1 MSSTSWKNVH
11 QGMYPWETTFNKIIA
26 AANVS
31 ALNGDTICIFSD
43 YGGDNKE
50 SLYETISVLYVD
62 IFASKDWE
70 IKRQI
75 IRQQYLADGR
85 RMSFKNLN
93 DRKRREA
100 LIPFLDAADEI
111 AGINVTLAIQKKI
124 KFLYSNM
131 EAKDLLEKHLHTTG
145 KWKNYGFERV
155 VRVSHLVSFLIAG
168 LSFPN
173 QNVYWVSDED
183 NLFAND
189 AKSKDMAKILSGFSG
204 VYVKHTLSE
213 LGIGTTKID
222 EEDRGIED
230 FTSIPDLMAGA
241 VAEITTNLSK
251 AYGGGIPEG
260 LASSLPEKLRPKTD
274 LLCRW
279 LGDNTQRLKRT
290 VIVIEDIGENRVFAS
305 FMSLLNTLTFTM
317 FA

>member
-26 AANVS
+26 TTNVS
-31 ALNGDTICIFSD
+31 ALNGDTICVFSD

-62 IFASKDWE
+62 LFASKDWE

-75 IRQQYLADGR
+75 IRRQFLADGR

-100 LIPFLDAADEI
+100 LVPFLDAADEI
-111 AGINVTLAIQKKI
+111 AGICVTLAIQKKV
-124 KFLYSNM
+124 KFLYSNKH
-131 EAKDLLEKHLHTTG
+131 AKDLIEKHLNISG
-145 KWKNYGFERV
+145 KWKAYGFERLL
-155 VRVSHLVSFLIAG
+155 RVAHLISFLVAG
-168 LSFPN
+168 LSNPN

-189 AKSKDMAKILSGFSG
+189 TKSKDMAKILSGFSG
-204 VYVKHTLSE
+204 VYVKHTFGE

-230 FTSIPDLMAGA
+230 FVSIPDLTAGA
-241 VAEITTNLSK
+241 VAEITTKLSK
-251 AYGGGIPEG
+251 SYSGGIPKG
-260 LASSLPEKLRPKTD
+260 LASQSSLLLSPKTD

-279 LGDNTQRLKRT
+279 LSDHTQKLRRT
-290 VIVIEDIGENRVFAS
+290 VITIQDNGMNNIYVSRLRTELF
-305 FMSLLNTLTFTM
+305 
-317 FA
+317 